1 MMYLSARGVWTV
13 ATATGVGPLGTR
25 YITMTDRIT
34 DRISRRSALKSLA
47 VSGTVGLAGCGGVF
61 SDSETEYGPTDVPPK
76 EAGIKEWGEKLN
88 EHAREANI
96 DWEQFSD
103 DDITLTFGMGLH
115 PYSTTLSTTSEDG
128 TAVKDYF
135 EDLTGITVNYEIV
148 SEDQFWLETENALA
162 SDENPYDGI
171 MNGLWP
177 SGGYHFGDDGN
188 AWVRD
193 LIPFINNANLTD
205 KEWLKMGDFRRQTIE
220 FMSYP
225 NADGTVELTALPNGI
240 EFYGG
245 TAIHKPTFET
255 LGLSE
260 PTNFAE
266 LEYCART
273 ISESDQVSREGIVSR
288 TSSTTLSAANWGT
301 MFKTYGGEWI
311 DRQERVP
318 RLNEEQGVRSLQRF
332 GRMLNNYGPASPNTY
347 DWYANNNAYS
357 NGEVGMMYS
366 TPQTS
371 GIVNN
376 NIMQETKWLP
386 PLEGP
391 DGQEPVSDTWVWAT
405 GITATTPNPEAAWL
419 YIQWANSRMANL
431 LLSTRQWQGDG
442 PRAGYARFD
451 YVKDQIEQG
460 NAPPVPG
467 EGYIEAFNQGMA
479 AVPGGDPSNPGSY
492 PPVPV
497 DTPQNMDIMSEAA
510 QAMSSVVGGNQT
522 AQTALDEAAS
532 TIESEGY
539 LSESSIPQRYVADD
553 RFLDRDYGQQYGTNG
568 N

>member
-1 MMYLSARGVWTV
+1 
-13 ATATGVGPLGTR
+13 
-25 YITMTDRIT
+25 MTDRIT
-34 DRISRRSALKSLA
+34 DRISRRSALKTLA

-76 EAGIKEWGEKLN
+76 PQGIEEWGQKLN

-96 DWEQFSD
+96 DWEQFSG

-115 PYSTTLSTTSEDG
+115 PYSTTFSTTAEGSDK
-128 TAVKDYF
+128 AVKDYF
-135 EDLTGITVNYEIV
+135 TDLTGIDIEYEIV
-148 SEDQFWLETENALA
+148 SEDKFWAETRNALS
-162 SDENPYDGI
+162 SDDNPYDGI

-177 SGGYHFGDDGN
+177 SGGYHYGDNGN

-193 LIPFINNANLTD
+193 LIPYINDASLTD
-205 KEWLKMGDFRRQTIE
+205 KKWLKMGDFRRQTIE

-225 NADGTVELTALPNGI
+225 NADGTVELTAMPNGI

-255 LGLSE
+255 LGLAE

-273 ISESDQVSREGIVSR
+273 IAESDQVDRQGIVSR
-288 TSSTTLSAANWGT
+288 TSSATLSAANWGT
-301 MFKTYGGEWI
+301 MFKTHGGQWI
-311 DRQERVP
+311 DRENREAT
-318 RLNEEQGVRSLQRF
+318 LNSEQGVQSLRRF
-332 GRMLNNYGPASPNTY
+332 GNMLNQYGPSAPGTY

-357 NGEVGMMYS
+357 NGDVGIMYS

-371 GIVNN
+371 GIVDTQV
-376 NIMQETKWLP
+376 MRETKWLP
-386 PLEGP
+386 PLQGP
-391 DGQEPVSDTWVWAT
+391 GGRDPVVDTWVWAT
-405 GITATTPNPEAAWL
+405 GITATSDNPEAAWL

-431 LLSTRQWQGDG
+431 LLSTRQWQDDG
-442 PRAGYARFD
+442 PRAGYARFN
-451 YVKDQIEQG
+451 YIQNQIEQG

-467 EGYIEAFNQGMA
+467 EGYIEAFNEGMA
-479 AVPGGDPSNPGSY
+479 GVPGGKPGSPNEY

-497 DTPQNMDIMSEAA
+497 DTPQNMNIMRRAA
-510 QAMSSVVGGNQT
+510 GAMSSVVSGERT
-522 AQTALDEAAS
+522 AQAALDEAAT
-532 TIESEGY
+532 TIENEGL
-539 LSESSIPQRYVADD
+539 LSESSIPERYVADD

>member
-1 MMYLSARGVWTV
+1 
-13 ATATGVGPLGTR
+13 
-25 YITMTDRIT
+25 MTDRIT

-76 EAGIKEWGEKLN
+76 QQGIKEWGQKLN

-115 PYSTTLSTTSEDG
+115 PYSTTFSTQAEDG
-128 TAVKDYF
+128 TMVKDYF

-148 SEDQFWLETENALA
+148 SEDKFWSETENALS

-177 SGGYHFGDDGN
+177 SGGYHFGDDGT

-193 LIPFINNANLTD
+193 LIPFINDASLTD
-205 KEWLKMGDFRRQTIE
+205 KEWLKMGDFKRQTIE
-220 FMSYP
+220 LMSYP

-255 LGLSE
+255 LGLAE
-260 PTNFAE
+260 PTTFAE
-266 LEYCART
+266 LESAAKT
-273 ISESDQVSREGIVSR
+273 IAESGEVNRMGIVSR
-288 TSSTTLSAANWGT
+288 TSSATLSAANWGT

-311 DRQERVP
+311 DRETRTAT
-318 RLNEEQGVRSLQRF
+318 LNEEQGVKSLERF
-332 GRMLNNYGPASPNTY
+332 GRMLNQYGPTDPGTY
-347 DWYANNNAYS
+347 DWYTNNNAYN
-357 NGEVGMMYS
+357 NGDVGIMYS

-371 GIVNN
+371 GIVDTQV
-376 NIMQETKWLP
+376 MRETKWLP
-386 PLEGP
+386 PLPGP
-391 DGQEPVSDTWVWAT
+391 DGRDPVADTWVWAT

-419 YIQWANSRMANL
+419 YLQWANSRMANL
-431 LLSTRQWQGDG
+431 LLSTRQWQDDG

-451 YVKDQIEQG
+451 YIKDQVAQG

-467 EGYIEAFNQGMA
+467 EGYINAFEKGMS
-479 AVPGGDPSNPGSY
+479 AVPGGKPDQPGEY

-497 DTPQNMDIMSEAA
+497 DTPQNMNIMSEAA
-510 QAMSSVVGGNQT
+510 KAMSSVVSGQRS
-522 AQTALDEAAS
+522 AQAALDDAAS
-532 TIESEGY
+532 IIDDQDY
-539 LSESSIPQRYVADD
+539 LSEESIPARYVADD

-568 N
+568 S

>member
-1 MMYLSARGVWTV
+1 
-13 ATATGVGPLGTR
+13 
-25 YITMTDRIT
+25 MTDRIT
-34 DRISRRSALKSLA
+34 DRISRRSALKTLA
-47 VSGTVGLAGCGGVF
+47 VSGTVGLAGCGGIF
-61 SDSETEYGPTDVPPK
+61 SDSDSTEYGPTDVPPK
-76 EAGIKEWGEKLN
+76 PEGIDEWGKKLN

-96 DWEQFSD
+96 NWEQFSD

-115 PYSTTLSTTSEDG
+115 PYSTTFSTTPEG
-128 TAVKDYF
+128 EENNKAVKDYF
-135 EDLTGITVNYEIV
+135 TDLTGIEVEYEIV
-148 SEDQFWLETENALA
+148 SEDKFWSETESAL
-162 SDENPYDGI
+162 SSENNPYDGI

-177 SGGYHFGDDGN
+177 SGGYHYGDNGT

-193 LIPFINNANLTD
+193 LIPYINDASLTD
-205 KEWLKMGDFRRQTIE
+205 KKWLRMGDYRRQTIE

-245 TAIHKPTFET
+245 TAIHKPTFDT

-266 LEYCART
+266 LESAAKT
-273 ISESDQVSREGIVSR
+273 IAESSDVDRQGIVSR
-288 TSSTTLSAANWGT
+288 TSSATLSAANWGT

-311 DRQERVP
+311 DRENRTAT
-318 RLNEEQGVRSLQRF
+318 LNEEKGVKSLERF
-332 GRMLNNYGPASPNTY
+332 GNMLNKYGPTDPGSY
-347 DWYANNNAYS
+347 DWYKNNNAYS
-357 NGEVGMMYS
+357 NGDVGIMYS

-371 GIVNN
+371 GIVDTEV
-376 NIMQETKWLP
+376 MQETKWLP

-391 DGQEPVSDTWVWAT
+391 DGQDPVADTWVWAT
-405 GITATTPNPEAAWL
+405 GITATSDNPEAAWL
-419 YIQWANSRMANL
+419 YLQWANSRMANL
-431 LLSTRQWQGDG
+431 LLSTRQWEDDG

-451 YVKDQIEQG
+451 YIKDQIEQG

-467 EGYIEAFNQGMA
+467 EGYIEAFNQGMD
-479 AVPGGDPSNPGSY
+479 AVPGGKPDKPQEY

-497 DTPQNMDIMSEAA
+497 DTPQNMNIMRRAA
-510 QAMSSVVGGNQT
+510 GAMSSVVSGQQT
-522 AQTALDEAAS
+522 AQAALDDAAS
-532 TIESEGY
+532 TIDDEGF
-539 LSESSIPQRYVADD
+539 LSEESIPQRYVADD